1 MVIMIVTSAPNRRTR
16 TGYSRAVNIYEMIF
30 PPRAKMI
37 QDSKSSK
44 EQSLC
49 SIIETTA
56 PCALPS
62 NTIRWRCCS
71 GRILHVYK
79 IRVATFFTQKGK
91 SSNSIF
97 RN

>member
-56 PCALPS
+56 PCALSS
-62 NTIRWRCCS
+62 NTFRWRCCS
-71 GRILHVYK
+71 GRILHGYK